1 MVGTHLI
8 YTVNVPLD
16 TISMAMNKMTSPLN
30 TVNVPL
36 DTMSIPLDAMGMP
49 LNTVSRCPEYAP
61 VCASQKVSGSMLT
74 ASGGILKSTEILSIL
89 GPIIVCGMPS

>member
-8 YTVNVPLD
+8 YTYHTVNVPLD

-61 VCASQKVSGSMLT
+61 VCASHRKFL
-74 ASGGILKSTEILSIL
+74 E
-89 GPIIVCGMPS
+89 VCSQHLE